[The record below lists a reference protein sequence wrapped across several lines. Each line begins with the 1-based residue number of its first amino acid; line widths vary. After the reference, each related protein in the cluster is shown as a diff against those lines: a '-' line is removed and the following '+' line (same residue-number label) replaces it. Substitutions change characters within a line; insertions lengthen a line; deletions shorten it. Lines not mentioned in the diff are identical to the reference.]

1 MKDHKL
7 RMVSWVFEGKGIATR
22 KWDGVAIK
30 VENGK
35 VFRRYEW
42 VTGKAAPAGFV
53 KVQDLNP
60 KYPHL
65 PIPGWVPVPESFKTS
80 PKGKDEQYLKEAWDT
95 SIAILNADVPSRMAK
110 AEVINPY
117 APLPTKNVIK
127 ELPNGTYELCG
138 PDIHGNHDRFKG
150 HVLLAHGA
158 TIEKKVPRTF
168 EGLKKFLET
177 YDGEG
182 IVWHYN
188 TGTTILMAKIKR
200 RDFSFNV
207 RVAPEDM
214 KMAYRKDEPIV
225 SANGLTEEEQKHV
238 NEIATSLA
246 AGFKS
251 EEPIVATSEQIQES
265 GFASVFEPD
274 NPETGDDIH
283 LTEVNPVLALL

>member
-1 MKDHKL
+1 MKSIPTIFLLDKSTRLVKDHKL
-7 RMVSWVFEGKGIATR
+7 QMVAWVFEGKGTATR

-42 VTGKAAPAGFV
+42 VTGKASPAGFV
-53 KVQDLNP
+53 KVQDPNP

-65 PIPGWVPVPESFKTS
+65 PIPGWVPVPESFKIS
-80 PKGKDEQYLKEAWDT
+80 PKGKDERYLKEAWDA
-95 SIAILNADVPSRMAK
+95 SIVALNTIALSK
-110 AEVINPY
+110 TKEVKVLNPY
-117 APLPTKNVIK
+117 APVPVQVVIT

-150 HVLLAHGA
+150 HVLLAHGS
-158 TIEKKVPRTF
+158 TVEKKVPRTF

-188 TGTTILMAKIKR
+188 TGTTVLMAKIKR
-200 RDFSFNV
+200 RDFGYNV
-207 RVAPEDM
+207 RVAPEDVA
-214 KMAYRKDEPIV
+214 MAYRKE
-225 SANGLTEEEQKHV
+225 
-238 NEIATSLA
+238 
-246 AGFKS
+246 S
-251 EEPIVATSEQIQES
+251 EEPIVATSEQIQDS

-274 NPETGDDIH
+274 HPETGDDIH
-283 LTEVNPVLALL
+283 VTEVDPVLALL